1 MDRNEKTAVRRRE
14 EITTRRDA
22 QRMSTPCDLRFE
34 IDRGVWVFP
43 WRALFS
49 PSSWREAF
57 PRGVMCF
64 GICERRRY
72 GASSRR
78 VECPSSRSQI

>member
-14 EITTRRDA
+14 EITTRRDV

-57 PRGVMCF
+57 PRGVVF
-64 GICERRRY
+64 WDLRAKALWGVL
-72 GASSRR
+72 ATS
-78 VECPSSRSQI
+78 